1 MKNDRNMTQGSPYK
15 LIGGFAS
22 SLFLGNLFQ
31 QLYLFVDS
39 IIVGRKIGPLGLSAI
54 GGTDWLI
61 FLVQGFVIGLIQ
73 GFSILLG
80 NAFGEKNE
88 RKFATYYKKARTLC
102 IWLSLILVI
111 ILFFFTKYLLRL
123 IGTKQEVFDYAY
135 TYVFT
140 IFMGVPLLIF
150 YQLFS
155 SALRSRGNANIPVLI
170 MAVSS
175 ISNIILDILFL
186 YVLNIGIL
194 GAALG
199 TVLSQFLSMVLCG
212 YFFLTGYKI
221 EIHTANDDKHG
232 IFAKLLCMGF
242 PTAMQ
247 SAVTSIGGLMV
258 LSKINS
264 FDISFLTAYTVAIKV
279 YSLLEIGASSLGIA
293 VSTYVSQNYGGNK
306 KSRVREGVRAGL
318 IIGFFVSM
326 MCSLLMYFGGE
337 QIIRLFI
344 DDTRITAEITTY
356 AYNFMRI
363 LSYYFYLLFVLYI
376 LRASLQGMKV
386 ASTPLISSFLQLV
399 MRLLCA
405 YVLTIFIGSR
415 GIFFGEIFAWLFAD
429 MLLIFSYI
437 YSIRKMPVEYSGVA
451 EPPIP
456 LK

>member
-1 MKNDRNMTQGSPYK
+1 
-15 LIGGFAS
+15 
-22 SLFLGNLFQ
+22 
-31 QLYLFVDS
+31 
-39 IIVGRKIGPLGLSAI
+39 
-54 GGTDWLI
+54 
-61 FLVQGFVIGLIQ
+61 
-73 GFSILLG
+73 
-80 NAFGEKNE
+80 
-88 RKFATYYKKARTLC
+88 
-102 IWLSLILVI
+102 
-111 ILFFFTKYLLRL
+111 
-123 IGTKQEVFDYAY
+123 
-135 TYVFT
+135 
-140 IFMGVPLLIF
+140 
-150 YQLFS
+150 
-155 SALRSRGNANIPVLI
+155 
-170 MAVSS
+170 
-175 ISNIILDILFL
+175 
-186 YVLNIGIL
+186 
-194 GAALG
+194 
-199 TVLSQFLSMVLCG
+199 MVLCG